1 MDAALR
7 TQLELDACLKRVSRA
22 ARVLPGLTAKH
33 GPKERARLVA
43 ALESG
48 DGDALQPQFQSEAQT
63 IKRAVWHDLE
73 EARRLSHDAVAGQLY
88 RDRLEEL
95 ELELMLI
102 EALSHP
108 KRVRPLAAR
117 RFGDGGALFE
127 AAIRILNVPQP
138 DVESADI
145 AAEMLPAQGARSLES
160 ILRSVAQSAGIDIKV
175 QVEPKLVSSAAAGE
189 RTVFISPRPID
200 AREAHRLAVHEVL
213 GHLVAAANGRAQK
226 LALFRVGSATAFA
239 DQEGLALHLEA
250 ESGLMDVRRV
260 RTIAARVWVTKKMHE
275 GMNFRDVV
283 LTLHG
288 EMEFSAADAVTLG
301 ERAFRGGGIARD
313 ACYLRGWRRVRQSIQ
328 SGEGTLDELRCGRVS
343 ARDMLTLRALREGGL
358 ACEPTYQPSLSRSL
372 AATGWGTSAWTSPPS
387 LAASLMILDET

>member
-33 GPKERARLVA
+33 GPKERTRLA
-43 ALESG
+43 SALERG
-48 DGDALQPQFQSEAQT
+48 DIDALRPKFSSESQT

-73 EARRLSHDAVAGQLY
+73 EARRLSHDALAGQLY
-88 RDRLEEL
+88 RDRLDEL

-102 EALSHP
+102 EALGHP

-117 RFGDGGALFE
+117 RFGDGGELFE
-127 AAIRILNVPQP
+127 AARRILDIPQG
-138 DVESADI
+138 DSETTSELV
-145 AAEMLPAQGARSLES
+145 PAQGPRSLES
-160 ILRSVAQSAGIDIKV
+160 ILRSVAKAAGIDIKV

-189 RTVFISPRPID
+189 RTVFIAPRPIR

-213 GHLVAAANGRAQK
+213 GHLIAAANGRAQK
-226 LALFRVGSATAFA
+226 LALFRVGTATAFA

-250 ESGLMDVRRV
+250 ESGLMDARRI
-260 RTIAARVWVTKKMHE
+260 RTIAARVWVTKEMHR
-275 GMNFRDVV
+275 GASFRNVV
-283 LTLHG
+283 LTLYG
-288 EMEFSAADAVTLG
+288 ELGFSAADSVTLG

-313 ACYLRGWRRVRQSIQ
+313 ASYLRGWRRVRRSIR
-328 SGEGTLDELRCGRVS
+328 SGEGSLDELRCGRVS

-358 ACEPTYQPSLSRSL
+358 ACAPTYQPSLSRSL
-372 AATGWGTSAWTSPPS
+372 AATGWGTSSWTSPPS

>member
-1 MDAALR
+1 MDPALR
-7 TQLELDACLKRVSRA
+7 TQLELDACLKRVSLA

-33 GPKERARLVA
+33 GPNERARLVD
-43 ALESG
+43 ALERG
-48 DGDALQPQFQSEAQT
+48 DVDALRPDFQSDPQGIRRT
-63 IKRAVWHDLE
+63 VWQDLE
-73 EARRLSHDAVAGQLY
+73 EARRISHDAEAGALY
-88 RDRLEEL
+88 RDRLDEL

-102 EALSHP
+102 EALGDS

-117 RFGDGGALFE
+117 RFEDGRALF
-127 AAIRILNVPQP
+127 ATALRIL
-138 DVESADI
+138 DVSADEKDS
-145 AAEMLPAQGARSLES
+145 ADSAETLPAEGARSLES
-160 ILRSVAQSAGIDIKV
+160 VLRSIAEAAGIEIKV
-175 QVEPKLVSSAAAGE
+175 QVEAKLVSSAAAGE
-189 RTVFISPRPID
+189 RTVFISTRSVS

-250 ESGLMDVRRV
+250 ESGLMDARRI
-260 RTIAARVWVTKKMHE
+260 RTIAARVWITRQMHE
-275 GMNFRDVV
+275 GICFRDAV

-288 EMEFSAADAVTLG
+288 EMGFSAVDAVTLG

-313 ACYLRGWRRVRQSIQ
+313 ACYLRGWLRVRRCIK
-328 SGEGTLDELRCGRVS
+328 SGEGSLDELRCGRVS
-343 ARDMLTLRALREGGL
+343 TRDMQTLRALRERGL
-358 ACEPTYQPSLSRSL
+358 ACRPTYEPSLSRSL

>member
-1 MDAALR
+1 MDPALR

-33 GPKERARLVA
+33 GPKERLRLVD
-43 ALESG
+43 ALER
-48 DGDALQPQFQSEAQT
+48 GDAGALRPEFQSEAKS
-63 IKRAVWHDLE
+63 IERGVWRDLE
-73 EARRLSHDAVAGQLY
+73 EARRLSHDTVAGSLY
-88 RDRLEEL
+88 RDRLDEL

-117 RFGDGGALFE
+117 RFGDGRELFE
-127 AAIRILNVPQP
+127 RAVRMLDVAHP
-138 DVESADI
+138 DAESEGED
-145 AAEMLPAQGARSLES
+145 EKLSAQGPRSLES
-160 ILRSVAQSAGIDIKV
+160 ILTHVAAAAGIKIKV
-175 QVEPKLVSSAAAGE
+175 QLEAKLVSSAAAGE
-189 RTVFISPRPID
+189 RTVFISPRPIG

-213 GHLVAAANGRAQK
+213 GHLVAAANARAQK

-250 ESGLMDVRRV
+250 ESGLLDSRRV
-260 RTIAARVWVTKKMHE
+260 RTIAARVWVTKQMHE
-275 GMNFRDVV
+275 GMSFRDAV

-288 EMEFSAADAVTLG
+288 EMAFSAVDAVTLG

-328 SGEGTLDELRCGRVS
+328 SGEGSIDTLRCGRV
-343 ARDMLTLRALREGGL
+343 ATRDVLTLEALRKRGL
-358 ACEPTYQPSLSRSL
+358 ACRSTYEPSLSRSL

>member
-33 GPKERARLVA
+33 GPKERARLV
-43 ALESG
+43 
-48 DGDALQPQFQSEAQT
+48 DALQRGDDAALRPKFESEPQA
-63 IKRAVWHDLE
+63 IKRAVWGDLQ
-73 EARRLSHDAVAGQLY
+73 EARRISHDAEAGKLY
-88 RDRLEEL
+88 RDRLDEL

-102 EALSHP
+102 EALSHA

-117 RFGDGGALFE
+117 RFGDGREHFELAL
-127 AAIRILNVPQP
+127 RILDGVK
-138 DVESADI
+138 AD
-145 AAEMLPAQGARSLES
+145 AEDTEERLPAQGARSLES
-160 ILRSVAQSAGIDIKV
+160 ILRSIAGAAGIDIKV

-189 RTVFISPRPID
+189 RTVFISPRPVS

-213 GHLVAAANGRAQK
+213 GHLVAAANARAQK
-226 LALFRVGSATAFA
+226 LAIFRVGSATAFA

-250 ESGLMDVRRV
+250 ESGLMDSRRV

-275 GMNFRDVV
+275 GMSFRDAVV
-283 LTLHG
+283 TLHG
-288 EMEFSAADAVTLG
+288 EMGFSAVDAVTLG

-313 ACYLRGWRRVRQSIQ
+313 ACYLRGWVRVRRCIR
-328 SGEGTLDELRCGRVS
+328 SGEGSVDELRSGRVS
-343 ARDMLTLRALREGGL
+343 TRDIGALRALRERGL
-358 ACEPTYQPSLSRSL
+358 ACKPTYQPSLSRSL

>member
-7 TQLELDACLKRVSRA
+7 TQLELDSCLKRVSRA

-33 GPKERARLVA
+33 GPKERGRLVG

-48 DGDALQPQFQSEAQT
+48 NVDALGPRFSSESQT

-73 EARRLSHDAVAGQLY
+73 EARRLSHDALAGQLY
-88 RDRLEEL
+88 RDRLDEL

-102 EALSHP
+102 EALGHP

-117 RFGDGGALFE
+117 RFGDGGALIE
-127 AAIRILNVPQP
+127 AAQRILDIP
-138 DVESADI
+138 DEDTSSADPDEVP
-145 AAEMLPAQGARSLES
+145 AEGTRSLAS
-160 ILRSVAQSAGIDIKV
+160 ILRSVAKAAGIDIKV

-213 GHLVAAANGRAQK
+213 GHLIAAANGRAQK
-226 LALFRVGSATAFA
+226 LALFRVGTATAFA

-250 ESGLMDVRRV
+250 ESGLMDARRV

-275 GMNFRDVV
+275 GASFRDVV
-283 LTLHG
+283 LTLYG
-288 EMEFSAADAVTLG
+288 ELGFSAVDCVTLG

-313 ACYLRGWRRVRQSIQ
+313 ASYLRGWRRVRRSIQ
-328 SGEGTLDELRCGRVS
+328 SGEGSLNELRCGRVS
-343 ARDMLTLRALREGGL
+343 ARDMPTLRALREGGL

-372 AATGWGTSAWTSPPS
+372 AATGWGTSSWTSPPS